1 MKPIYTLVLC
11 FFTAITAQGQAA
23 WMAYNNMPGSFESIF
38 SSQTAP
44 NGDVFSVGWSSNGS
58 VAAAMVT
65 KNDGSTG
72 STTWIKTYS
81 STYGTELY
89 DIEVHPQGFYAC
101 GFTNLGPNTDKAV
114 TLASFDP
121 NGDSLWFKTY
131 DLDIGSGNEFASDV
145 DILGNGLLIGGAYG
159 VPQSLFI
166 MKTDLNGDSLW
177 TTITDVGMTVYE
189 INGLEQLGNKIYVS
203 FKASSINGMH
213 NSMARFDTLGN
224 FIDVFNYSGFL
235 QQQGVQNGT
244 GFRVISG
251 DRLLMCGSQIPQ
263 STGMYMIVDT
273 SGAVIQTQLTGMAFT
288 LAVTEAISN
297 NDILALGYTNVND
310 SVCLERRTAGGALV
324 FQKKYR
330 REMLN
335 GINLLYSLQATPDGG
350 FLIGGVS
357 GPNNDTGGWVIKT
370 DSAGNALTN
379 SISGKVF
386 ADFDGDC
393 IQDPGDFPMAGVML
407 LLMPDSIYQM
417 TDSAGNYRY
426 DVGAGTHTVSMQHLY
441 QVWNQVCP
449 LGGSYTVNFPLNNH
463 QVDSLKDFS
472 FQPATSC
479 ALMQADLAVSSFR
492 NCQNRPGAI
501 QYANIGTDTAY
512 NAYLELQLS
521 PVLTL
526 TGASVPFAQNGDL
539 YTFQLGDLP
548 PFQPGI
554 IQLQIF
560 TDCNAPL
567 GTTECISVTAYPD
580 TNCSS
585 PGPNYDQSFIEVQGY
600 CINNDTV
607 KFVLRNVGSGNMTAQ
622 GNFTLYEDNI
632 IFLTQPYQL
641 PANDSIMIAVPVNG
655 TGKSY
660 FLETQQHP
668 DYTGLSYPIAYVEGC
683 GTPLFSLGIIPRFPL
698 HDYDPYYDLECDIII
713 NSYDPN
719 DKTGFPLGFLAPHY
733 ITANDPLEYRVRFQN
748 TGNDTCY
755 TVVIRDTISPFLDLG
770 TFQPGASSHP
780 YTVTMNAGREVVFR
794 FENINLPDSN
804 TNEPAS
810 NGFVNY
816 QIQQVPGN
824 APGTEILNTAY
835 IFFDFNGAVITNTS
849 LHTIE
854 IPGVFHPMLVIP
866 EMAGVDISISPNPT
880 SHWIRVASNEWKEGW
895 NFSLWS
901 ADGKLVL
908 RQPLF
913 GPDQL
918 ISLESLASGTYFYHL
933 EDHKKSLGRGKIIK
947 W

>member
-1 MKPIYTLVLC
+1 MKPIYTLFLC
-11 FFTAITAQGQAA
+11 LFTVMIVRGQTA
-23 WMAYNNMPGSFESIF
+23 WMAYNDLPATIESIF
-38 SSQTAP
+38 SSKIAP
-44 NGDVFSVGWSSNGS
+44 NGDVFSVGWSNINVVSS
-58 VAAAMVT
+58 AMVS

-72 STTWIKTYS
+72 QLLWTRTYA
-81 STYGTELY
+81 STYGTQLY

-101 GFTNLGPNTDKAV
+101 GSTYMGPNTDNAMTV
-114 TLASFDP
+114 AAFDP

-131 DLDIGSGNEFASDV
+131 DLDTGSGNEYASDI
-145 DILGNGLLIGGAYG
+145 DIVGNGLLIGGAYG

-177 TTITDVGMTVYE
+177 TTITDVGVTVYE
-189 INGLEQLGNKIYVS
+189 IIGLEQLGNKIYVA
-203 FKASSINGMH
+203 FKANSINGMH

-224 FIDVFNYSGFL
+224 FIDVFHYSGFL
-235 QQQGVQNGT
+235 QQQGITNGD

-263 STGMYMIVDT
+263 STGMYIIIDT
-273 SGAVIQTQLTGMAFT
+273 SGSVIQTQLTGMAYT

-297 NDILALGYTNVND
+297 NDILAVGFTNGND
-310 SVCLERRTAGGALV
+310 SVCLERRTAGGSLV
-324 FQKKYR
+324 FRKQYR
-330 REMLN
+330 RNMLN
-335 GINLLYSLQATPDGG
+335 GINFMYSLQATPDGG
-350 FLIGGVS
+350 FLMGGVA

-379 SISGKVF
+379 IISGNVF
-386 ADFDGDC
+386 ADFDNDC
-393 IQDPGDFPMAGVML
+393 VQDPGDFSMPGIML

-417 TDSAGNYRY
+417 TDTAGNYCY
-426 DVGAGTHTVSMQHLY
+426 SVGAGTYTVTALNMY
-441 QVWNQVCP
+441 GIWTPVCP

-463 QVDSLKDFS
+463 QADSLGDFAFHTTS
-472 FQPATSC
+472 SC
-479 ALMQADLAVSSFR
+479 AIMQADLTVNSFR
-492 NCQNRPGAI
+492 SCQNRPGAI
-501 QYANIGTDTAY
+501 HYNNIGTDTAY

-526 TGASVPFAQNGDL
+526 TGASMPYAQNGDL

-548 PFQPGI
+548 PFQPGM

-560 TDCNAPL
+560 TGCNATL

-622 GNFTLYEDNI
+622 GTFTLYEDNI

-641 PANDSIMIAVPVNG
+641 PANDSIEIPVPVNG

-683 GTPLFSLGIIPRFPL
+683 GSPIFSLGIIPMFPL
-698 HDYDPYYDLECDIII
+698 HDYDPYYDLECDVII

-719 DKTGFPLGFLAPHY
+719 DKTGFPLGFFAQHY

-755 TVVIRDTISPFLDLG
+755 TVVIRDTISSFLDLG

-780 YTVTMNAGREVVFR
+780 YTVIMNAGREVVFR

-816 QIQQVPGN
+816 NIRQVPGN

-854 IPGVFHPMLVIP
+854 IPQMFHPMLVIP
-866 EMAGVDISISPNPT
+866 GMTYTDISISPNPT
-880 SHWIRVASNEWKEGW
+880 SNWVRITSDEWKEGW

-901 ADGKLVL
+901 VDGKRVL
-908 RQPLF
+908 QQALF

-918 ISLESLASGTYFYHL
+918 ISLENLAPGTYFYRL
-933 EDHKKSLGRGKIIK
+933 EDSINALGSGKIIK